1 MKKKLLAGLLATAT
15 TVSMMAAVPVFA
27 EDAETI
33 KIGTLYPL
41 TGDVAAIGQNIMRG
55 VEFAVNE
62 INENGRV
69 DGKQI

>member
-41 TGDVAAIGQNIMRG
+41 TGDVRLARTLCGAWNLR
-55 VEFAVNE
+55 
-62 INENGRV
+62 
-69 DGKQI
+69 